1 MSQYQPTYQLE
12 PKEAEKF
19 YPSKVKEVIKS
30 ILHDFFEDKP
40 YDVAETPRWCEQI
53 SRDIRKA
60 LTPKQDDYRD
70 MRYSKSVKLD
80 RYKLAIQVTIGEMKG
95 QGLKISSKC
104 LWDPAFDNYASYTF
118 TTEKYY

>member
-1 MSQYQPTYQLE
+1 
-12 PKEAEKF
+12 
-19 YPSKVKEVIKS
+19 
-30 ILHDFFEDKP
+30 
-40 YDVAETPRWCEQI
+40 
-53 SRDIRKA
+53 
-60 LTPKQDDYRD
+60 

-118 TTEKYY
+118 TTVRFFASEEVLKEFVQREEFRIDKL